1 MPSET
6 DSPALPSTEISAA
19 VSSPPLTL
27 PPAGQDGQDAQ
38 RAVAGEVDP
47 DTTAGAA
54 AAAIPISF
62 ADRRP
67 TKQTVS
73 QRHPS
78 NTFYRSCEISF
89 MEPVGSMSISP
100 ANRDVVLAARKGLF
114 IIDLE
119 DPFAPPRFLA
129 HMTTWEAVDI
139 QWSPHPARSN
149 WVASTSNQKL
159 LIWNLDRPGD
169 PRAAPPMT
177 RMLHRG
183 SIHSSSSPV
192 MPTNPH
198 FATQRSSAYQS
209 IYNSQSLH
217 SGLTAGTRSG
227 FGAISATST
236 FAETPLSAASQLQLA
251 APRSSAIEHVLH
263 AHTRAITDIN
273 WSPFHPEIVASS
285 SIDTWTWVWD
295 LRMSGG
301 SDESCRQKPAQGYS
315 AWNAAV
321 TQVKFNRA
329 SEHRLASTC
338 DNKVLIWDDRKGS
351 LPLAT
356 IEAHENKIYGIDWSR
371 DTSLGLDR
379 LVTCSLDRTVKFW
392 NLASDTSQAAIGARE
407 LVTEAESMI
416 ETRTPVWRARHLPF
430 GNGVMTLPQRGDTTL
445 SMWAK
450 DEPEEPKATFTGHTD
465 IVKEYLFRTKGG
477 QDRCSD
483 DRQFQLITWSK
494 DQTLR
499 LWPVSD
505 EQMRKVGHKPGGPIR
520 VLLTRA
526 NAPDIS
532 YRDPPLALPPGGED
546 AAMLASQASGSN
558 NTNSSILPPEHAT
571 RSLLS
576 GKGSGSKVQTTSPY
590 SSTMSGFQSVIR
602 DGRTSP
608 LAPFGTS
615 TGRRSLNH
623 SSSHGDLGAD
633 LNQLSRSPL
642 QTLARSWGRVE
653 AQQAFESGMGRM
665 QAGQLAR
672 SLPKQAG
679 EEHMG
684 RFGTSYHSSKYGGG
698 SASQHSGG
706 HSSFKVSANLRGK
719 NVPGSA
725 TSTKQRPSNHGRSSG
740 RPLPIQEER
749 SAGDKHSKK
758 QKERKDR
765 DRASR
770 KEERRKL
777 AKASNPKKAV
787 GAAMRLDRGRAAAP
801 AVDPI
806 DWIANVRLEKELDHD
821 RSLSEDQTG
830 GETSQTRDSD
840 GNLPSRLATSKGTRM
855 GFAFGREG
863 LTTEDDTDAEHG
875 FTAQGLGDEIISI
888 NRKLPRIVFEKVEL
902 TRRMCVLTMYG
913 PWADHVP
920 AFLRIKIKFPSAYP
934 RRPPHFD
941 LEKGANISLKT
952 RAYLLRG
959 LSRLSTKSA
968 KAGRPS
974 LEVCARFLIGEPIK
988 LLDDDGHH
996 DDDEEEVEADVN
1008 TSRDDATASSESDS
1022 DHALMSFRPARKSIV
1037 SAGGSLK
1044 LKMPARRMGA
1054 SFGPN
1059 NELVVFGGSLNHFPQ
1074 SRDSSRQDS
1083 RQVSRQA
1090 SRSRSQAPASAAVRS
1105 KSVSALSRAQS
1116 RSRRAADSERESGG
1130 DQSPARRGEV
1140 EDGDDESRF
1149 LRSYTALSNAMSSLA
1164 RYSRNASEGVSTG
1177 NSVRDSDVVQ
1187 LMSTDFFAC
1196 RLLRKKDFFDIFGNS
1211 GDGSSAKEGAATP
1224 LGKDLARQKASSRF
1238 YSGSGASTPGGAAHH
1253 ADLFGS
1259 LPAPAALLA
1268 IDRLKESQRRRR
1280 MGLVT
1285 IYQFVEEKAG
1295 DDDEEQQSERA

>member
-1 MPSET
+1 
-6 DSPALPSTEISAA
+6 
-19 VSSPPLTL
+19 
-27 PPAGQDGQDAQ
+27 
-38 RAVAGEVDP
+38 
-47 DTTAGAA
+47 
-54 AAAIPISF
+54 
-62 ADRRP
+62 
-67 TKQTVS
+67 
-73 QRHPS
+73 
-78 NTFYRSCEISF
+78 

-169 PRAAPPMT
+169 PRAAPALT

-183 SIHSSSSPV
+183 SVHSGSSPV
-192 MPTNPH
+192 IPTNAH

-209 IYNSQSLH
+209 IHNTQSLY
-217 SGLTAGTRSG
+217 SGLTGGTRSG
-227 FGAISATST
+227 FGAISTGSPWAD
-236 FAETPLSAASQLQLA
+236 TPLSAPSHLQLA

-295 LRMSGG
+295 LRMSGATDG
-301 SDESCRQKPAQGYS
+301 GARQKPAQGYS

-321 TQVKFNRA
+321 TQVKFNRT

-356 IEAHENKIYGIDWSR
+356 IEAHEKKIYGIDWSR
-371 DTSLGLDR
+371 DTTRGLDR

-407 LVTEAESMI
+407 LVTEAESII

-450 DEPEEPKATFTGHTD
+450 DQPEEPQATFAGHTD

-477 QDRCSD
+477 QDRECD

-499 LWPVSD
+499 LWPVTE
-505 EQMRKVGHKPGGPIR
+505 EQTRKVGHQPGAPIR

-532 YRDPPLALPPGGED
+532 YRDPPLVPLPGGDE
-546 AAMLASQASGSN
+546 AAMMASHASGSN
-558 NTNSSILPPEHAT
+558 VTASSILPPEHAT

-576 GKGSGSKVQTTSPY
+576 GKGSGSKIQATSPY
-590 SSTMSGFQSVIR
+590 SSSMSGFQNVIR

-608 LAPFGTS
+608 LAPFATS
-615 TGRRSLNH
+615 AGAKRGLNH
-623 SSSHGDLGAD
+623 SSSHGDLG
-633 LNQLSRSPL
+633 LEVNRLSRSPVD
-642 QTLARSWGRVE
+642 TFGRSWGRAE
-653 AQQAFESGMGRM
+653 TRENGSGRVPNP
-665 QAGQLAR
+665 QTHQLAQ
-672 SLPKQAG
+672 SLPKQT
-679 EEHMG
+679 EEEG
-684 RFGTSYHSSKYGGG
+684 SIRFGTSHHSSKYGGG

-706 HSSFKVSANLRGK
+706 RSSFRIRANVRSKTGA
-719 NVPGSA
+719 GA
-725 TSTKQRPSNHGRSSG
+725 TTSSHQRPANPLLSSR

-749 SAGDKHSKK
+749 SGAERYSRKLG
-758 QKERKDR
+758 ERKEE
-765 DRASR
+765 DRAAR

-777 AKASNPKKAV
+777 AKAIDPRTTRKAV

-806 DWIANVRLEKELDHD
+806 EWIANVRLEKGSDND
-821 RSLSEDQTG
+821 RNL
-830 GETSQTRDSD
+830 SD
-840 GNLPSRLATSKGTRM
+840 GQISGGTSHAHDPDGIISSHLATSKGAHTRLYL
-855 GFAFGREG
+855 GEEG
-863 LTTEDDTDAEHG
+863 LTAEDDTDAEPG
-875 FTAQGLGDEIISI
+875 LTAQGLGDEIISI

-902 TRRMCVLTMYG
+902 TGRMCVLTMYG
-913 PWADHVP
+913 PWADHEP
-920 AFLRIKIKFPSAYP
+920 AFLRIKIKFPASYP
-934 RRPPHFD
+934 RQPPHFD
-941 LEKGANISLKT
+941 LEKGANISPKT

-959 LSRLSTKSA
+959 LTRLSSRA
-968 KAGRPS
+968 ARMGRPS
-974 LEVCARFLIGEPIK
+974 LEICARFLIGEPVK
-988 LLDDDGHH
+988 LLDEAELRVK
-996 DDDEEEVEADVN
+996 EEAAEEGEADLS
-1008 TSRDDATASSESDS
+1008 TSRGGDRSVTSDS
-1022 DHALMSFRPARKSIV
+1022 DSDQGLLAFRPERKAIISSEIQIE
-1037 SAGGSLK
+1037 

-1059 NELVVFGGSLNHFPQ
+1059 NELVVFGGSPAHYLR
-1074 SRDSSRQDS
+1074 SCGSSRQPSTHAS
-1083 RQVSRQA
+1083 RSASRA
-1090 SRSRSQAPASAAVRS
+1090 PMTAGTPSRSTLALSRARSESRSRSAQKGDGEAGGGLERS
-1105 KSVSALSRAQS
+1105 SG
-1116 RSRRAADSERESGG
+1116 RRHRDVDEGG
-1130 DQSPARRGEV
+1130 E
-1140 EDGDDESRF
+1140 ESRF

-1164 RYSRNASEGVSTG
+1164 RYSRIASENVSTG
-1177 NSVRDSDVVQ
+1177 YSVRDSDVVQ
-1187 LMSTDFFAC
+1187 LMSTDFFAR
-1196 RLLRKKDFFDIFGNS
+1196 RLLRKKDFFDIFGNAADSSDATKAGAVAHS
-1211 GDGSSAKEGAATP
+1211 GTNAFV
-1224 LGKDLARQKASSRF
+1224 ARQRAQTRF
-1238 YSGSGASTPGGAAHH
+1238 YSGSGASTPGATRRNGDWDGAGGSGDEHAPRGRNFSHH
-1253 ADLFGS
+1253 ADLLGS

-1268 IDRLKESQRRRR
+1268 IDRLKETQRRKRL
-1280 MGLVT
+1280 GLVT
-1285 IYQFVEEKAG
+1285 IYQLVEIAA
-1295 DDDEEQQSERA
+1295 DDDEASR